1 MIRRPPRSTLFP
13 YTTLFRSYDATHAA
27 GANART
33 ARASAGFAAD
43 GAETIDRSGAGG
55 GRFRIAIDTGDYRS
69 RGRFGGGGGRGG
81 KGRGAN
87 GFFRRGGFCGGV
99 GQTGFSRLSGGN
111 FHTWWGG
118 FGGGGGSGERGWRA
132 MVLLRRAVSD
142 AVVGKTVFPVLAGE
156 ISKTGRAV

>member
-55 GRFRIAIDTGDYRS
+55 GRFRIAIDNGGYRS
-69 RGRFGGGGGRGG
+69 RGGFGGGGGRGG
-81 KGRGAN
+81 RRGGGK
-87 GFFRRGGFCGGV
+87 GFFRGGGFFGGV
-99 GQTGFSRLSGGN
+99 WQKSF
-111 FHTWWGG
+111 F
-118 FGGGGGSGERGWRA
+118 
-132 MVLLRRAVSD
+132 VSC
-142 AVVGKTVFPVLAGE
+142 G
-156 ISKTGRAV
+156 

>member
-69 RGRFGGGGGRGG
+69 RGRFGGGGG
-81 KGRGAN
+81 
-87 GFFRRGGFCGGV
+87 
-99 GQTGFSRLSGGN
+99 
-111 FHTWWGG
+111 
-118 FGGGGGSGERGWRA
+118 SGERGWRA